1 MAEQAQGERGVHI
14 GRDVLGGLV
23 DVLDSIQG
31 GRLVEA
37 MVQLKASHPVP
48 PLGKEMV
55 VAALRGLR
63 SRRGGDWG
71 QERVQVEDLRREL
84 ACRPTIH
91 IDIGGG
97 NALLIE
103 TGREGAS

>member
-1 MAEQAQGERGVHI
+1 MAEQTRSGQGVHI

-23 DVLDSIQG
+23 DVLDSIQS
-31 GRLVEA
+31 GRLAEA
-37 MVQLKASHPVP
+37 RVQLQGSHPVP
-48 PLGKEMV
+48 PLGKAMV
-55 VAALRGLR
+55 VAAIRSLRA
-63 SRRGGDWG
+63 RRGGDWG
-71 QERVQVEDLRREL
+71 EERVQVEDLRREL

-103 TGREGAS
+103 TGKEATS